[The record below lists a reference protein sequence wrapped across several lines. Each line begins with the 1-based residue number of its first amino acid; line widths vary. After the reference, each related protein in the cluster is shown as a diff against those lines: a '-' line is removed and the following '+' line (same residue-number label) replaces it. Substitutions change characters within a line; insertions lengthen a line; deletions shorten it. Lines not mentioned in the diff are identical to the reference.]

1 MISKQA
7 DALLSEIK
15 QLQSIL
21 ATISADRVID
31 RYGIELRI
39 AELRSKVEAL
49 PDRIQEAEKLAL
61 TFRGEPIRGSSAIS
75 ADFAGKTASAFVD
88 AFAAIVADRRGPHMT
103 LARLIEAVE
112 NGQWDHTVAWKVF
125 GIGKT
130 GQAERAF
137 NGSLDAAKRLHDA
150 LLPEWVVRL
159 TAGTDQSSFPYV
171 HVFKPR
177 QTEDDPSMGANSSGY
192 RGYDPARA
200 WLLAILRA
208 MEGRDG

>member
-1 MISKQA
+1 
-7 DALLSEIK
+7 
-15 QLQSIL
+15 
-21 ATISADRVID
+21 
-31 RYGIELRI
+31 
-39 AELRSKVEAL
+39 
-49 PDRIQEAEKLAL
+49 
-61 TFRGEPIRGSSAIS
+61 
-75 ADFAGKTASAFVD
+75 
-88 AFAAIVADRRGPHMT
+88 MT

-150 LLPEWVVRL
+150 LLPEWGWEINVLSARL
-159 TAGTDQSSFPYV
+159 ENAQGDVAYGQRIDGPQS
-171 HVFKPR
+171 R
-177 QTEDDPSMGANSSGY
+177 L
-192 RGYDPARA
+192 